1 MSAIDGYIEDSQGRL
16 IPLDKVND
24 FDKERDAFVREQ
36 VACARAQQ
44 EALRSFKH
52 QAMDDAFAFL
62 ELSAERY
69 EAKLGGNKGNFQL
82 MSFDGKL
89 KVQVALQE
97 YLEFDE
103 GIYAAKALIDECL
116 KEWSRDSRD
125 EIQVLVQDAFDVDQ
139 QGKLNARNILRL
151 RRLEITDERW
161 QRAMRA
167 IAASVFVASSKKYI
181 RFYERD
187 AIGAWKPISLDIA
200 AL

>member
-52 QAMDDAFAFL
+52 QVMDDAFAFL

-82 MSFDGKL
+82 LSFDGKL

>member
-1 MSAIDGYIEDSQGRL
+1 M
-16 IPLDKVND
+16 K
-24 FDKERDAFVREQ
+24 
-36 VACARAQQ
+36 
-44 EALRSFKH
+44 FK
-52 QAMDDAFAFL
+52 
-62 ELSAERY
+62 
-69 EAKLGGNKGNFQL
+69 
-82 MSFDGKL
+82 
-89 KVQVALQE
+89 
-97 YLEFDE
+97 
-103 GIYAAKALIDECL
+103 CL
-116 KEWSRDSRD
+116 CK
-125 EIQVLVQDAFDVDQ
+125 DAFDVDQ